1 MDRHIFEEE
10 HEMFRDSVRSFMQN
24 EIGPH
29 SDAWHEAGIV
39 DREAYLKAGEM
50 GLLLMWADE
59 KYGGA
64 GVEDFRYEQILIE
77 ENAHHGD
84 AGFFMTLH
92 NRLVGPY
99 LGELGTDE
107 QKQRWLP
114 KCVSGESIL
123 AVAITEPG
131 AGSDVAGIR
140 TKAEDK
146 GDHYL
151 LNGSKTYISNG
162 INADL
167 IVVVARTDPNTRH
180 GLSLFV
186 VERGMEGFERG
197 RNLKKMGL
205 KSQDTAELFFN
216 NVKVSK
222 ENLLGEFNR
231 GFYSLM
237 HFLAEERLL
246 GACGYLANAEAA
258 FEMTLEYVNERKAFG
273 KTIGEFQNSRFKLAD
288 MRTEIDIGYAFVD
301 RCVEEHNRGKLS
313 ADDAAKAKLWT
324 SELEARVTDECVQL
338 HGGAGYMDEYPIS
351 RLYLN
356 ARVSRIYAGSS
367 EIMRE
372 IIARSIGL
380 DPRKKAKDANSQS
393 SRALKSA

>member
-1 MDRHIFEEE
+1 
-10 HEMFRDSVRSFMQN
+10 MFRDAVRNFFIKEVKPHAERWN
-24 EIGPH
+24 EQ
-29 SDAWHEAGIV
+29 GIV
-39 DREAYLKAGEM
+39 DREAFLKAGEQ
-50 GLLLMWADE
+50 GLLLTWADE

-64 GVEDFRYEQILIE
+64 GIKDFRYEQIIIE
-77 ENAHHGD
+77 ENARNGD
-84 AGFFMTLH
+84 AGFFLTLH
-92 NRLVGPY
+92 SRLVGPY
-99 LGELGTDE
+99 IGELGTEE
-107 QKQRWLP
+107 QKARWLP
-114 KCVSGESIL
+114 KCVSGEHIL

-131 AGSDVAGIR
+131 AGSDVAGLR
-140 TKAEDK
+140 ARAEDK

-162 INADL
+162 ILADL
-167 IVVVARTDPNTRH
+167 VIVVARTDPNSSH

-216 NVKVSK
+216 NVKVPK

-231 GFYSLM
+231 GFYHLM

-246 GACGYLANAEAA
+246 GAVGYHAWSEKA
-258 FEMTLEYVNERKAFG
+258 FDITMEFINERKAFG
-273 KTIGEFQNSRFKLAD
+273 QTIGAFQNTRFKMAD
-288 MRTEIDIGYAFVD
+288 MRTELDVAQAYIDH
-301 RCVEEHNRGKLS
+301 CVIVHNEGKLS
-313 ADDAAKAKLWT
+313 AADAAKAKLYT
-324 SELEARVTDECVQL
+324 SELEGRVMDACVQL

-351 RLYLN
+351 RMYAN
-356 ARVSRIYAGSS
+356 ARISRIFAGSS

-380 DPRKKAKDANSQS
+380 DPRKKD
-393 SRALKSA
+393 